1 MFSRRTTLQ
10 AGLAVLIAAT
20 ALPALAQTPVVRVR
34 GTIAAL
40 DGATLIVITREG
52 PTVKITLPD
61 TLEPVALKRVALDA
75 VKPNSFIGAVA
86 TPAADGTL
94 QASYVLI
101 FPEAMRG
108 TGEGHYDW
116 DLAPGTTMTNATVT
130 SFVQANAGHKL
141 SLVYKGTP
149 IDLAVPADAPILTF
163 TTASRADLKPGAKVL
178 VNANKVSDGV
188 YNGLRVTVGK
198 DGVNPPQ

>member
-1 MFSRRTTLQ
+1 MFSRRTILQ

-149 IDLAVPADAPILTF
+149 IELSVPADAPILTF
-163 TTASRADLKPGAKVL
+163 TTAARSDLKPGAKVL

>member
-1 MFSRRTTLQ
+1 
-10 AGLAVLIAAT
+10 
-20 ALPALAQTPVVRVR
+20 
-34 GTIAAL
+34 
-40 DGATLIVITREG
+40 
-52 PTVKITLPD
+52 
-61 TLEPVALKRVALDA
+61 
-75 VKPNSFIGAVA
+75 
-86 TPAADGTL
+86 
-94 QASYVLI
+94 
-101 FPEAMRG
+101 
-108 TGEGHYDW
+108 
-116 DLAPGTTMTNATVT
+116 MTNATVT